1 VLEGHTGFMLLCGFN
16 HDGSELSTTSWVDRT
31 TRIWGA
37 KSGKE
42 RLVLKGHEDRPTCA
56 EFAPDGRAFASADAS
71 GHALLFDL
79 ADGKIAARYDGHT
92 DIVSAL
98 EFTPDSKLVVTGA
111 HDGTVRV
118 WTNVR
123 AK

>member
-1 VLEGHTGFMLLCGFN
+1 M
-16 HDGSELSTTSWVDRT
+16 HDEQARAR
-31 TRIWGA
+31 RI
-37 KSGKE
+37 
-42 RLVLKGHEDRPTCA
+42 
-56 EFAPDGRAFASADAS
+56 
-71 GHALLFDL
+71 DL

-111 HDGTVRV
+111 HDVTVRV